1 MKRKNPFVSLLL
13 LITVSP
19 ISFADTLKD
28 AIENTL
34 NTHPEISAASN
45 SRHSAESNVRA
56 AQGGYLP
63 SISLNAGIGKEN
75 LDTPSTRAQN
85 SNNDIL
91 TRRETSINLS
101 QRVFDGFETSNTVAQ
116 QKATVNSRAYK
127 TLNTSEARALD
138 AVQAYLD
145 VLQRHEFLRLA
156 EENLST
162 NQRIY
167 DQIKLR
173 SEQGVGRLADLEQAE
188 ARVAQARNNVLTEQ
202 TNLTD
207 AESNY
212 FSVVGKEPVGL
223 QLPSSDLLNVPATL
237 VDAKRVMVANSPILK
252 SAESDIEATRK
263 QYEAQ
268 KSGFYPKFNVE
279 LARTLDENVDGTRG
293 KYNEWQA
300 MLRMRYNLY
309 EGGSTK
315 ATLES
320 KAFQVKEAED
330 VRNNTLRQ
338 LNEELRLSWSAMNNA
353 RQQLPIAQEYAER
366 SRRVRDAYQKQFSLG
381 ERTLLDVL
389 DSENERFTAQRRM
402 VEIRF
407 LSLYS
412 QYRLKARM
420 GDLLN
425 SLSIPAPSAGQSL
438 SAVNTQVDLP
448 DLQ

>member
-1 MKRKNPFVSLLL
+1 MKRKNPFISLLL

-45 SRHSAESNVRA
+45 SRHSAERNVRA

-425 SLSIPAPSAGQSL
+425 SLSIPAPTAGQSL

>member
-1 MKRKNPFVSLLL
+1 MKRKNPFISLLL

-45 SRHSAESNVRA
+45 SRYSAEKNVRA

-85 SNNDIL
+85 SSNDIL
-91 TRRETSINLS
+91 TRRETTINLS

-127 TLNTSEARALD
+127 MLNTSEARALD

-145 VLQRHEFLRLA
+145 VLQRHEFLTLA
-156 EENLST
+156 EENLGT

-212 FSVVGKEPVGL
+212 FSVVGKEPLGL
-223 QLPSSDLLNVPATL
+223 QIPSNESLNIPATL

-279 LARTLDENVDGTRG
+279 LARTLNENIDGTRG

-330 VRNNTLRQ
+330 IRNNTLRQ

-407 LSLYS
+407 LSMYS
-412 QYRLKARM
+412 EYRLKARM

>member
-45 SRHSAESNVRA
+45 SRHSAERNVRA

-101 QRVFDGFETSNTVAQ
+101 QMVFDGFETSNTVAQ

-425 SLSIPAPSAGQSL
+425 SLSIPAPTAGQSL

>member
-45 SRHSAESNVRA
+45 SRHSAERNVRA

-101 QRVFDGFETSNTVAQ
+101 QMVFDGFETSNTVAQ

-268 KSGFYPKFNVE
+268 KSSFYPKFNVE

-425 SLSIPAPSAGQSL
+425 SLSIPAPTAGQSL

>member
-45 SRHSAESNVRA
+45 SRHSAERNVRA

-101 QRVFDGFETSNTVAQ
+101 QMVFDGFETSNTVAQ

-320 KAFQVKEAED
+320 KAFQIKEAED

-425 SLSIPAPSAGQSL
+425 SLSIPAPTAGQSL

>member
-223 QLPSSDLLNVPATL
+223 QLPSNDLLNVPATL

>member
-101 QRVFDGFETSNTVAQ
+101 QRVFDGFETTNTVAQ

-127 TLNTSEARALD
+127 MLNTSEARALD

-212 FSVVGKEPVGL
+212 FSVVGKEPASL
-223 QLPSSDLLNVPATL
+223 QLPSSDQLNVPPTL

-279 LARTLDENVDGTRG
+279 LARTLDENIDGTRG

-438 SAVNTQVDLP
+438 SAVNTQVELP

>member
-45 SRHSAESNVRA
+45 SRHSAERNVRA

-223 QLPSSDLLNVPATL
+223 QLPSNDLLNVPATL

-425 SLSIPAPSAGQSL
+425 SLSIPAPTAGQSL